1 MVKDAA
7 VVDSKGKKK
16 KVLKF
21 DCFLYDDSKSW
32 EIVRLTIVVLL

>member
-7 VVDSKGKKK
+7 VVDSKGKK